1 MIFVPI
7 AQKVVAFGINQKLPT
22 MKLVPKLV
30 ALFLLVCC
38 LSCSI
43 EREPSYTVSNDTT
56 SVDVY
61 SYEQFKSFLEAPND
75 TTYVVNFWA
84 TWCKPCVAELP
95 YFEQLYQKYKDRNV
109 RLILVSLDFEKE
121 LEKKLLPFIEKN
133 ELQGEV
139 IVLQQ
144 KGMNDWIDKIDS
156 TWSGSLP
163 ATIIYNQEKRK
174 RRFYEQSF
182 HYEDL
187 EAALKEVL

>member
-1 MIFVPI
+1 MR
-7 AQKVVAFGINQKLPT
+7 
-22 MKLVPKLV
+22 LV
-30 ALFLLVCC
+30 AKLSALLLLACC

-43 EREPSYTVSNDTT
+43 DREPTYTVSNDKT

-95 YFEQLYQKYKDRNV
+95 YFEQLYKKYKNRNV
-109 RLILVSLDFEKE
+109 RLILVSLDFEKG
-121 LEKKLLPFIEKN
+121 LEQKLLPFIEKN
-133 ELQGEV
+133 ELEGEV

-163 ATIIYNQEKRK
+163 ATIIYNQEKR
-174 RRFYEQSF
+174 RFYEKSF

-187 EAALKEVL
+187 EAALKEVM